1 MLQLEY
7 LSKNPSVPDN
17 DSQGPTN
24 KLLKFVYQY
33 SSLISN
39 QELQKLSNTQGFTEN
54 YQLTLI
60 GKPFFFKEKW
70 NEKYQHHIKFLNSM
84 KTKIILR
91 IYMKSFIFKDSNC
104 FNLTQNISSPAFFI
118 KLYIK
123 LEKERALWLYQVPG
137 PQLCGAPPLNIW
149 RNLALPFPY
158 EHYKP
163 FIDWNNIQ
171 YLLSWNSYIPFPTST
186 PPRWSNTRTYSP
198 L

>member
-1 MLQLEY
+1 
-7 LSKNPSVPDN
+7 
-17 DSQGPTN
+17 
-24 KLLKFVYQY
+24 
-33 SSLISN
+33 
-39 QELQKLSNTQGFTEN
+39 
-54 YQLTLI
+54 
-60 GKPFFFKEKW
+60 
-70 NEKYQHHIKFLNSM
+70 M

-104 FNLTQNISSPAFFI
+104 FNLTRNISSPAIFI

-163 FIDWNNIQ
+163 FID
-171 YLLSWNSYIPFPTST
+171 
-186 PPRWSNTRTYSP
+186 
-198 L
+198 